1 MTELDVQIRRSLFA
15 HFRRYNN
22 RSTRIRI
29 TSSRRIKLKHNI
41 ITRGKLI
48 DSPLLSTFIFYSVLS
63 CRFESWLN
71 IARPS
76 KAICHI
82 VLLSRTVQTSPEAA
96 ASTLVSC
103 LSLFQPIFIPH
114 PPHCYILVFAVGGK
128 QTKSQNRQSEVH
140 QDQPMDFLVGEGMN
154 RLDNLRKQ
162 QKKTKKRKE
171 EEEENISM
179 NEYTQSRMEREKE
192 RERGNMKN
200 SGYRYLKNKETN
212 D

>member
-114 PPHCYILVFAVGGK
+114 PRIVTSLCSRLVESK
-128 QTKSQNRQSEVH
+128 
-140 QDQPMDFLVGEGMN
+140 
-154 RLDNLRKQ
+154 RKVRTD
-162 QKKTKKRKE
+162 KVKCTRTKKSNRWTSWQAKE
-171 EEEENISM
+171 
-179 NEYTQSRMEREKE
+179 
-192 RERGNMKN
+192 
-200 SGYRYLKNKETN
+200 
-212 D
+212 